1 MRLKTLALC
10 ILAVAATAS
19 AAIDPVLL
27 NLVMPDAKILSGMNV
42 AQSVASPFGQYVLSQ
57 MQPGDPGFQKF
68 ILSTGVDPT
77 RDVHEV
83 LAATNSDGTTSPTSF
98 LALARGTYVPAQILA
113 AATAN
118 GGTITQ
124 YRGFSIIADPAADA
138 STAIVFLD
146 ATTAVAGDLASV
158 KSAIDRKLAGATY
171 TGTLAQKAQAASA
184 SNSAWFAT
192 VTPLSVFSGWQTG
205 RHQLERSGA
214 EQSAAGRDAS
224 VGRSEFRIGHDHADH
239 RRGGR
244 FRSERA
250 GVGRCAEVSGEPGS
264 HERSESSVT
273 GKPGD
278 VQRSRIDGAHQHDR
292 SGETGGAVV
301 HAECN
306 ARFENQEGRGRS
318 LIPTARYAS
327 INAPS
332 AGVNCGTMTRLPSC
346 SSTRVRKR
354 SSSIAL

>member
-10 ILAVAATAS
+10 ILAAAATAS

-27 NLVMPDAKILSGMNV
+27 NLVMPDAKILSGINV

-68 ILSTGVDPT
+68 VLSTGVDPT
-77 RDVHEV
+77 RDVREV
-83 LAATNSDGTTSPTSF
+83 LAATNSDGTGSTASF

-158 KSAIDRKLAGATY
+158 KGAIDRKLANATY

-184 SNSAWFAT
+184 TNSAWFAT
-192 VTPLSVFSGWQTG
+192 VTPLSVFLGGKLGGTTLNQVGQSNLLQAVTQASGG
-205 RHQLERSGA
+205 VNFG
-214 EQSAAGRDAS
+214 SAT
-224 VGRSEFRIGHDHADH
+224 I
-239 RRGGR
+239 
-244 FRSERA
+244 
-250 GVGRCAEVSGEPGS
+250 
-264 HERSESSVT
+264 T
-273 GKPGD
+273 LTGD
-278 VQRSRIDGAHQHDR
+278 VVTDSPQ
-292 SGETGGAVV
+292 
-301 HAECN
+301 N
-306 ARFENQEGRGRS
+306 AQSLVDVIKFLVS
-318 LIPTARYAS
+318 LIPSSDPKVASLASLATFSVAGSTAHLSMTAPEKQVEQLFM
-327 INAPS
+327 PS
-332 AGVNCGTMTRLPSC
+332 ATPAS
-346 SSTRVRKR
+346 K
-354 SSSIAL
+354 IKKAAAIH